1 MLYLCFLNDAHC
13 DNRACFRVL
22 KLQLNPWILLVT
34 SSSTWMGC
42 LPLPSLFEVLFLSA
56 LPLAAPATTK
66 KPLFFYSHLYGQ
78 DHDQVVA
85 ISLRLPS
92 HSGVGTERI
101 YKKEWYLASMPRL
114 EHNGSP
120 IRSKL
125 VLWESLWECS
135 ESLCESAVTPQV
147 FPSSSKP
154 SIGLSCAPREC
165 SVFLLQP
172 SKSSLW
178 LFHLAR
184 LRCHW

>member
-1 MLYLCFLNDAHC
+1 M
-13 DNRACFRVL
+13 V
-22 KLQLNPWILLVT
+22 ILLVT

-42 LPLPSLFEVLFLSA
+42 LLLPSLFEVLFLSA

-66 KPLFFYSHLYGQ
+66 KPLFFYSQLYGQ
-78 DHDQVVA
+78 DQDQVVA

-92 HSGVGTERI
+92 HSGVGTEGI
-101 YKKEWYLASMPRL
+101 YKKEWYLASMPQI

-125 VLWESLWECS
+125 VLWESPWERVL
-135 ESLCESAVTPQV
+135 SLCVSLQSPHKCSQAQAKLPLACLVPQ
-147 FPSSSKP
+147 
-154 SIGLSCAPREC
+154 E

-172 SKSSLW
+172 SKSGLW
-178 LFHLAR
+178 LFHLAI